1 MQNDLSEGSVNTL
14 SLAFAEGL
22 YADYLK
28 DPNLVPPDW
37 QEYFAGLAPDADFTR
52 APKLGPSFRA
62 ASLFNAPVASN
73 GHAPALNGNG
83 HGPSNGTGNGY
94 TGPGGWNN
102 GVSDLA
108 VRQDRVDALIRAYRV
123 PGHMIAKID
132 PLGLPRLPQEEL

>member
-37 QEYFAGLAPDADFTR
+37 QEYFDGLTPDADFSR

-62 ASLFNAPVASN
+62 ASLFNAPAASN
-73 GHAPALNGNG
+73 GHVQPVSKANGNG
-83 HGPSNGTGNGY
+83 YAGSA
-94 TGPGGWNN
+94 WNN
-102 GVSDLA
+102 GVPDVA
-108 VRQDRVDALIRAYRV
+108 VRQDRVDALIR
-123 PGHMIAKID
+123 
-132 PLGLPRLPQEEL
+132 